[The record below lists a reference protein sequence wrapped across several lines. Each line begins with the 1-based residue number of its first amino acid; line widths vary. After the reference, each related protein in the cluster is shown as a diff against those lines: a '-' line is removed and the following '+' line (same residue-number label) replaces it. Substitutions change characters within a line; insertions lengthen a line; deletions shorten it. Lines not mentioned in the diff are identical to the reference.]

1 MKYFIPYTQILK
13 NKIDVNEDKIV
24 IAKKNDKEEYS
35 FIPIYAFGN
44 LKKNALDNFKTIE
57 KNKNVEFMLEID
69 EKDKNKYNILN
80 IKKFRRNSRNKYIL
94 IKNDLINLINFNEL
108 NNMSIDELNKGKIVI
123 VKNDKK
129 GLKIDT
135 ENNIINMKESINE
148 LRLNLK
154 NNNIVNDIYF
164 YTDDENLLL
173 KYKDNITSLK
183 EKDNDRYEVIKHKIF
198 IIDSISIDRIRDI
211 DYKSYN
217 LLEQL
222 CFNSIQVYYG
232 SDYNDKYEVKLKKD
246 NEYQK
251 KGYLITKS
259 NLNSIFYN
267 SSLTSLFKYINVF
280 VLVDGY
286 YNKISIEEYLKDKNI
301 LKYIKKKS

>member
-80 IKKFRRNSRNKYIL
+80 IKKFRRNSRNRYIL

-232 SDYNDKYEVKLKKD
+232 SDYNDKYEVKLKKN

-251 KGYLITKS
+251 KGYLITRS

-286 YNKISIEEYLKDKNI
+286 YTKISIEEYLKDKNI

>member
-1 MKYFIPYTQILK
+1 MKYFIQYTQILK

-44 LKKNALDNFKTIE
+44 LKKNVLDNFKTIE

-80 IKKFRRNSRNKYIL
+80 IKKYRKNSRNKYIL

-164 YTDDENLLL
+164 YTDDEDLLL

-251 KGYLITKS
+251 KGYLITRS

-286 YNKISIEEYLKDKNI
+286 YTKISIEEYLKDKNI

>member
-44 LKKNALDNFKTIE
+44 LKKNVLDNFKTIE

-80 IKKFRRNSRNKYIL
+80 TKKFRRNSRNKYIL

-164 YTDDENLLL
+164 YTDDEDLLL

-232 SDYNDKYEVKLKKD
+232 SDYNDKYEVQLKKD

-251 KGYLITKS
+251 KGYLITRS

-286 YNKISIEEYLKDKNI
+286 YTKISIEEYLKDKNI

>member
-44 LKKNALDNFKTIE
+44 LKKNVLDNFKTIE

-80 IKKFRRNSRNKYIL
+80 IKKYRKNSRNKYIL

-164 YTDDENLLL
+164 YTDDEDLLL

-251 KGYLITKS
+251 KGYLITRS

-286 YNKISIEEYLKDKNI
+286 YTKISIEEYLKDKNI

>member
-13 NKIDVNEDKIV
+13 NKININEDKIV

-80 IKKFRRNSRNKYIL
+80 IKKFRRNSRNRYIL

-164 YTDDENLLL
+164 YTDDEDLLL

-232 SDYNDKYEVKLKKD
+232 SDYNDKYEVQLKKD

-251 KGYLITKS
+251 KGYLITRS

-286 YNKISIEEYLKDKNI
+286 YTKISIEEYLKDKNI

>member
-80 IKKFRRNSRNKYIL
+80 IKKYRRNSRNKYIL

-232 SDYNDKYEVKLKKD
+232 SDYNDKYEVKLKKN

-251 KGYLITKS
+251 KGYLITRS

>member
-94 IKNDLINLINFNEL
+94 IKKDLINLINFNEL
-108 NNMSIDELNKGKIVI
+108 NNMSIEELNRGKIVI

-251 KGYLITKS
+251 KGYLINIS